1 MDKDKKA
8 KRTSCRDC
16 PLRDLSSFRDFS
28 EKELAFVEDFKT
40 GELVADPGATILV
53 EGAHS
58 AHLYTVLTGWAFR
71 YKTLADGRRQILN
84 FVMPGDLVGL
94 QGTLMEEMQHSIEA
108 LTPVRLCVFERGKI
122 SKVYTQHP
130 TLAFDITWMA
140 AREERILD
148 ENLLSVGRRSAFE
161 RAAYLL
167 VYLYQ
172 RAQLAGILSDR
183 KVEIP
188 ITQQHVADTL
198 GLSTVHTNKTLRKL
212 ADRKLIKWRDRAC
225 DILDEEG
232 LLAVS
237 GWEGF
242 EEKNR
247 PFI

>member
-1 MDKDKKA
+1 LDKDKK
-8 KRTSCRDC
+8 RVSCSEC
-16 PLRDLSSFRDFS
+16 PLRSLTGFRDFS
-28 EKELAFVEDFKT
+28 DKELSFISDFKT
-40 GELVADPGATILV
+40 GELVADPGASILV

-58 AHLYTVLTGWAFR
+58 AHLYTVLSGWAFR

-94 QGTLMEEMQHSIEA
+94 QGTLMDEMQHSIEA

-172 RAQLAGILSDR
+172 RAKLSGLLSGR
-183 KVEIP
+183 SVEIP
-188 ITQQHVADTL
+188 VTQQHVADTL

-212 ADRKLIKWRDRAC
+212 SDRKLIKWRERAC

-232 LLAVS
+232 LLTVA

-242 EEKNR
+242 EETNR

>member
-1 MDKDKKA
+1 MDKDKK
-8 KRTSCRDC
+8 RVSCSEC
-16 PLRDLSSFRDFS
+16 PLRSLPAFRDFS
-28 EKELAFVEDFKT
+28 DKELAFVSDFKT

-58 AHLYTVLTGWAFR
+58 AHLYTVLSGWAFR

-94 QGTLMEEMQHSIEA
+94 QGTLMDEMQHSIEA
-108 LTPVRLCVFERGKI
+108 LTPVRLCVFERGRI

-172 RAQLAGILSDR
+172 RAKLAGLLTGRSA
-183 KVEIP
+183 EIP
-188 ITQQHVADTL
+188 VTQQHVADTL

-212 ADRKLIKWRDRAC
+212 ADRNLIKWRERAC

-232 LLAVS
+232 LLTVS
-237 GWEGF
+237 SWEGF
-242 EEKNR
+242 EESSR

>member
-1 MDKDKKA
+1 MDNDRKA
-8 KRTSCRDC
+8 KRTSCSEC
-16 PLRDLSSFRDFS
+16 PLRSLDSFRDFS
-28 EKELAFVEDFKT
+28 DKELAFVEDFKT
-40 GELVADPGATILV
+40 GELVADPGATVLV

-58 AHLYTVLTGWAFR
+58 AHLYSVLNGWAFR
-71 YKTLADGRRQILN
+71 YKTLVDGRRQILN
-84 FVMPGDLVGL
+84 FVMPGDLIGL
-94 QGTLMEEMQHSIEA
+94 QGALMEEMQHSIEA

-172 RAQLAGILSDR
+172 RAQLAGILNG
-183 KVEIP
+183 KKAEIP
-188 ITQQHVADTL
+188 VTQQHVADTL

-212 ADRKLIKWRDRAC
+212 ADRNLIKWRERAC

-232 LLAVS
+232 LLTVS

-242 EEKNR
+242 EEKSR

>member
-1 MDKDKKA
+1 MDKDKK
-8 KRTSCRDC
+8 RVSCSEC
-16 PLRDLSSFRDFS
+16 PLRSLTGFRDFS
-28 EKELAFVEDFKT
+28 DKELSFISDFKT
-40 GELVADPGATILV
+40 GELVADPGASILV

-58 AHLYTVLTGWAFR
+58 AHLYTVLSGWAFR

-94 QGTLMEEMQHSIEA
+94 QGTLMDEMQHSIEA

-172 RAQLAGILSDR
+172 RAKLSGLLSGR
-183 KVEIP
+183 SVEIP
-188 ITQQHVADTL
+188 VTQQHVADTL

-212 ADRKLIKWRDRAC
+212 SDRKLIKWRERAC

-232 LLAVS
+232 LLTVA

-242 EEKNR
+242 EETNR